1 MIIQLPMAGVSL
13 ASPTGANADSNS
25 IVVIAGAGPNA
36 GKQIAGGTGSTSFS
50 FELNGKSECQGDSAD
65 GNYRVQSFIVPETVD
80 PKTLSFES
88 TKPAGEG
95 YWALYDVNTRPYV
108 QDLTSIADDLNGPG
122 RIDSIPQLSF
132 AVFPPGTLMPG
143 VYRMGIACS
152 IMNDATR
159 IWETTIEINEDPN
172 DSPANIRWAVIG
184 GTTSE
189 TESNPALLLA
199 LGVIAVA
206 LAVLISY
213 KFFEKKRAKSG
224 INK

>member
-1 MIIQLPMAGVSL
+1 
-13 ASPTGANADSNS
+13 
-25 IVVIAGAGPNA
+25 
-36 GKQIAGGTGSTSFS
+36 
-50 FELNGKSECQGDSAD
+50 
-65 GNYRVQSFIVPETVD
+65 
-80 PKTLSFES
+80 
-88 TKPAGEG
+88 
-95 YWALYDVNTRPYV
+95 
-108 QDLTSIADDLNGPG
+108 
-122 RIDSIPQLSF
+122 
-132 AVFPPGTLMPG
+132 
-143 VYRMGIACS
+143 
-152 IMNDATR
+152 MNDATR